1 MPPHFQCFVKRNLLK
16 FLSSFILFIFCFQH
30 CVFSQESLAPVFSQ
44 QANEIELEAAATPE
58 VSPAGP
64 QEDPSNRF
72 WFASPLTKIEENHPD
87 FSAERYDFEEALDH
101 LRPEFAAA
109 VLVKDLTLSGI
120 KKLLELPLETGI
132 LVLHGEII
140 LFTSGSED
148 EIGILPA
155 VKKLLREAD
164 FISHTHPGIYSAEG
178 PSGQDLNEAVA
189 APRHEY
195 VLTAHGAYAY
205 NQEGLLNNGTPFSHQ
220 EYLEALQQALTASRE
235 NQNQIA
241 ARQALNQFIAGQDRY
256 NEASEDE
263 KSVFRMGGTI
273 SYTSRLK
280 AANVTALPGAPDPLI
295 MTGSNS
301 ATQISLLSGPR
312 FQINYDV
319 TASGSYSGMT
329 VSFDNLSTS
338 VKETQNISGLSSIVL
353 GLTGTVNAVKME
365 FVDIN
370 GKKDVFTL
378 TGVSSAAERFWKIN
392 ISSIAS
398 TVDKSQI
405 TGINLYVNQST
416 TASKKRKGAV
426 TIRTYGLDT
435 NPPAVP
441 VITSQVPQTTN
452 QSTLTLTGTK
462 EANTSVWI
470 NGVQAVASDA
480 STLWSAVLNLN
491 TEGNNSFSVQTENTL
506 GKLSAVT
513 SVSTIKDTIQPVISD
528 ISVEENAA
536 LEIPFLVLTYKVTD
550 LGVTTEK
557 SVEWSLTEGQNQI
570 LLNEI
575 DTPFISPLKAV

>member
-1 MPPHFQCFVKRNLLK
+1 MP
-16 FLSSFILFIFCFQH
+16 
-30 CVFSQESLAPVFSQ
+30 
-44 QANEIELEAAATPE
+44 
-58 VSPAGP
+58 
-64 QEDPSNRF
+64 
-72 WFASPLTKIEENHPD
+72 
-87 FSAERYDFEEALDH
+87 
-101 LRPEFAAA
+101 
-109 VLVKDLTLSGI
+109 
-120 KKLLELPLETGI
+120 
-132 LVLHGEII
+132 
-140 LFTSGSED
+140 
-148 EIGILPA
+148 
-155 VKKLLREAD
+155 
-164 FISHTHPGIYSAEG
+164 
-178 PSGQDLNEAVA
+178 
-189 APRHEY
+189 
-195 VLTAHGAYAY
+195 
-205 NQEGLLNNGTPFSHQ
+205 
-220 EYLEALQQALTASRE
+220 
-235 NQNQIA
+235 
-241 ARQALNQFIAGQDRY
+241 
-256 NEASEDE
+256 
-263 KSVFRMGGTI
+263 
-273 SYTSRLK
+273 
-280 AANVTALPGAPDPLI
+280 ALPGAPDPLI

-405 TGINLYVNQST
+405 TGINLYVSQST

-491 TEGNNSFSVQTENTL
+491 TEGNNSF
-506 GKLSAVT
+506 
-513 SVSTIKDTIQPVISD
+513 
-528 ISVEENAA
+528 
-536 LEIPFLVLTYKVTD
+536 
-550 LGVTTEK
+550 
-557 SVEWSLTEGQNQI
+557 
-570 LLNEI
+570 
-575 DTPFISPLKAV
+575 